1 MFNENLNKIVKR
13 FFKGLSNEVSNV
25 DLNKALKELRENQL
39 KQFSTKELMNELRRR
54 GKTVSKKGI
63 R

>member
-1 MFNENLNKIVKR
+1 MFNENLNKVVKR
-13 FFKGLSNEVSNV
+13 FFRGLSNEVNNV

-39 KQFSTKELMNELRRR
+39 KQFSIKELMDELRRR
-54 GKTVSKKGI
+54 GKTVSKKGV